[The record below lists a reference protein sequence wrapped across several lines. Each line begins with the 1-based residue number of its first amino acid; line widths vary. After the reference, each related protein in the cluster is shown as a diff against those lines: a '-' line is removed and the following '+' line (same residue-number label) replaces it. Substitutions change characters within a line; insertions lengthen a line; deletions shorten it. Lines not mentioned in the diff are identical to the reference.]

1 MSENKGK
8 SILHVEVDESD
19 VQRLVDAFKAGK
31 LAHLGVVDIQF
42 PKHPE
47 VNTPAE
53 GHASRRLREKKSEP
67 PHR

>member
-8 SILHVEVDESD
+8 SILQIEVDESD
-19 VQRLVDAFKAGK
+19 VQRLVDAFKTGK
-31 LAHLGVVDIQF
+31 LAHLGVVNIDF

-47 VNTPAE
+47 VNPPAE
-53 GHASRRLREKKSEP
+53 GHASRHLREKKSEP